1 MPILAPIVAW
11 LAGLS
16 TEAVV
21 GWTLF
26 GLGASGIAAN
36 TYEKVNKTSKEFTQS
51 SLIPAAIIAGVV
63 YYFVN
68 KSKK

>member
-11 LAGLS
+11 IAGLS
-16 TEAVV
+16 TESAI

-26 GLGASGIAAN
+26 GLGASGIAAS
-36 TYEKVNKTSKEFTQS
+36 TYKDVSKTSKEFTQN

>member
-11 LAGLS
+11 FAGLS

-36 TYEKVNKTSKEFTQS
+36 TYEKVQKTSKEFTQNT
-51 SLIPAAIIAGVV
+51 LVPAAIIAGVI

>member
-1 MPILAPIVAW
+1 MPILAPILAW
-11 LAGLS
+11 IAGLS
-16 TEAVV
+16 TEATI

-26 GLGASGIAAN
+26 GLGATGIAAN
-36 TYEKVNKTSKEFTQS
+36 TYEKVNKTSKEFVQG
-51 SLIPAAIIAGVV
+51 SLVPALVIAGVV